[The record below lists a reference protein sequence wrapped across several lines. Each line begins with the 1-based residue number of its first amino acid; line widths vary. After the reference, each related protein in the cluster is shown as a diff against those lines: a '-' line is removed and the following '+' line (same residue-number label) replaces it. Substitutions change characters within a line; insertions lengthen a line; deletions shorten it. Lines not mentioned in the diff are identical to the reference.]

1 MYRQIGLNQPL
12 RSQYEEL
19 LCNQP
24 EMRVILSAVYYDII
38 RVNRLTLTF
47 FEQRREFSCQ

>member
-19 LCNQP
+19 LCSQP
-24 EMRVILSAVYYDII
+24 EMGMILSAVYYDII
-38 RVNRLTLTF
+38 RVHKFTLMF
-47 FEQRREFSCQ
+47 FEQRREFS

>member
-1 MYRQIGLNQPL
+1 MYSQIGLNQPL

-19 LCNQP
+19 LCNQS
-24 EMRVILSAVYYDII
+24 EMGVILSAVYYDII
-38 RVNRLTLTF
+38 RVHRLTLTF